1 LPTLWALVAIVMS
14 YWQAER
20 SSSKEAKKE
29 EEKEVTP
36 FVFRFLHIYYP
47 KVSHTSSFS
56 LVELIKK
63 DLNLEEEVKEL
74 EDVFEQDE
82 LNDRLKKLLKIII

>member
-1 LPTLWALVAIVMS
+1 
-14 YWQAER
+14 
-20 SSSKEAKKE
+20 
-29 EEKEVTP
+29 
-36 FVFRFLHIYYP
+36 
-47 KVSHTSSFS
+47 VSHTSSFS

-82 LNDRLKKLLKIII
+82 LNDRPKNLMKIII

>member
-1 LPTLWALVAIVMS
+1 
-14 YWQAER
+14 
-20 SSSKEAKKE
+20 
-29 EEKEVTP
+29 
-36 FVFRFLHIYYP
+36 
-47 KVSHTSSFS
+47 

-82 LNDRLKKLLKIII
+82 FND

>member
-1 LPTLWALVAIVMS
+1 VN
-14 YWQAER
+14 
-20 SSSKEAKKE
+20 
-29 EEKEVTP
+29 
-36 FVFRFLHIYYP
+36 
-47 KVSHTSSFS
+47 HTSSFS

-82 LNDRLKKLLKIII
+82 LNDRPKKLMKIII

>member
-1 LPTLWALVAIVMS
+1 M
-14 YWQAER
+14 
-20 SSSKEAKKE
+20 
-29 EEKEVTP
+29 
-36 FVFRFLHIYYP
+36 FRFLHIYYP

-82 LNDRLKKLLKIII
+82 LNDRLKKLMKIIIWSLEDNLCLRCLRYLCAW

>member
-1 LPTLWALVAIVMS
+1 
-14 YWQAER
+14 
-20 SSSKEAKKE
+20 
-29 EEKEVTP
+29 
-36 FVFRFLHIYYP
+36 
-47 KVSHTSSFS
+47 VSHTSSFS

-82 LNDRLKKLLKIII
+82 LNDRLKKLMKIII

>member
-1 LPTLWALVAIVMS
+1 M
-14 YWQAER
+14 
-20 SSSKEAKKE
+20 
-29 EEKEVTP
+29 
-36 FVFRFLHIYYP
+36 FRLLHIYYP
-47 KVSHTSSFS
+47 RVNHTSSFS

-82 LNDRLKKLLKIII
+82 LNDRPKKLMKIII

>member
-1 LPTLWALVAIVMS
+1 
-14 YWQAER
+14 
-20 SSSKEAKKE
+20 
-29 EEKEVTP
+29 
-36 FVFRFLHIYYP
+36 
-47 KVSHTSSFS
+47 VSHTSSFN

-82 LNDRLKKLLKIII
+82 FND